1 MNPVF
6 GPITIVTRSGTV
18 SPKAWQ
24 RTQTKYRQA
33 RPYNLKLPYRTIKW
47 NSVSSSVGDPWDAGD
62 YGGSLNSPVDF
73 DTTGDPYYSYYTS
86 YENAAITK
94 AISKFNSLQEAH
106 ASMGV
111 SMVQHREATEMM
123 VKRTKQIYTVFKSLK
138 RFDLKGASEALGL
151 PLWQARKRHRTWV
164 RAGKRGPYSVSNE
177 DIWSK
182 DWTKTKVRDR
192 ARAVSNLW
200 LEFSFGWAP
209 LVDDI
214 ETSIKAINDRPF
226 YLTPF
231 KARGSMTL
239 KYKSSS
245 NVSDSSWIY
254 NRVGDHVVKFRVSLG
269 GSLTVTNSN
278 YSLASALGFTNL
290 GLIAYEAVPFS
301 FVANYFFNLENYL
314 QQFSQYDGVTVSQ
327 AWYSIVWD
335 DTITY
340 EAKGTYKPTGVTTVH
355 RQYVG
360 SATSMKR
367 VVGSLPTVK
376 LGMRHAYS
384 NGIKRALNNVS
395 LLTQLFIK
403 GK

>member
-1 MNPVF
+1 
-6 GPITIVTRSGTV
+6 
-18 SPKAWQ
+18 
-24 RTQTKYRQA
+24 
-33 RPYNLKLPYRTIKW
+33 
-47 NSVSSSVGDPWDAGD
+47 
-62 YGGSLNSPVDF
+62 
-73 DTTGDPYYSYYTS
+73 
-86 YENAAITK
+86 
-94 AISKFNSLQEAH
+94 
-106 ASMGV
+106 
-111 SMVQHREATEMM
+111 
-123 VKRTKQIYTVFKSLK
+123 
-138 RFDLKGASEALGL
+138 
-151 PLWQARKRHRTWV
+151 
-164 RAGKRGPYSVSNE
+164 
-177 DIWSK
+177 
-182 DWTKTKVRDR
+182 
-192 ARAVSNLW
+192 
-200 LEFSFGWAP
+200 
-209 LVDDI
+209 
-214 ETSIKAINDRPF
+214 
-226 YLTPF
+226 
-231 KARGSMTL
+231 MTL

-254 NRVGDHVVKFRVSLG
+254 DSVGDHVVKFRVSLG

-340 EAKGTYKPTGVTTVH
+340 EAKRTYKPTGVTTVYQ
-355 RQYVG
+355 QYVG
-360 SATSMKR
+360 NATSMKR
-367 VVGSLPTVK
+367 VVGLLPTVK